1 MSFDDEIQVSP
12 ELSDEFRAFEEF
24 CAENSGSELVY
35 FDVVARDPLAMD
47 SVTLAFS
54 MRNLVRLS
62 REVMDLILSTLNG
75 DSHLTVRDIL
85 SAKGIQLD
93 KNHAPR
99 LRQVLFAFR
108 DQDDEAVADSLVR
121 AFQLMTIS
129 RERRKVVL
137 NYGESYNP
145 PEEGWTAEDFGG
157 DEAMLE
163 TVRSVEEPRWNSEE
177 EV

>member
-1 MSFDDEIQVSP
+1 MAFDDEVQVSP
-12 ELSDEFRAFEEF
+12 ELSEEFRAFEEF

-35 FDVVARDPLAMD
+35 FDVVAKEPLAMD
-47 SVTLAFS
+47 AVTLAFS

-62 REVMDLILSTLNG
+62 RELMDLILSTLNS
-75 DSHLTVRDIL
+75 DTHITVADIL
-85 SAKGIQLD
+85 STRGIQLD

-108 DQDDEAVADSLVR
+108 DQDDEAVSANLVR

-129 RERRKVVL
+129 RERKRVVL
-137 NYGESYNP
+137 NYGESYTP

-163 TVRSVEEPRWNSEE
+163 TVRSVEDPRWKHEE
-177 EV
+177 EM